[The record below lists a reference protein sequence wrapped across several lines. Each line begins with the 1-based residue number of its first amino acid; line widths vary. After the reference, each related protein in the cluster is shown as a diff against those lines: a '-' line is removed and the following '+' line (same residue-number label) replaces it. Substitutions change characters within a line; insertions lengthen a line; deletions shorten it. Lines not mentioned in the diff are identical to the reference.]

1 MYVNSMEQFGMVF
14 SKIINNLQSL
24 TKLLRQ
30 NRKFIFQSKKTPLT
44 SPPPTPIQCCS
55 QSFRLLTT
63 NPGQIQHWYW
73 GVRQRIWNLKNCVIC
88 WIYWIFNFCV
98 DKFSPGSLCP
108 KNKPKIWKQ
117 VAIFWSIKYNIN
129 PLMSGD

>member
-1 MYVNSMEQFGMVF
+1 MVF

-73 GVRQRIWNLKNCVIC
+73 GVRQRIWNLKKLCNLLNLLDFQLLCRQV
-88 WIYWIFNFCV
+88 
-98 DKFSPGSLCP
+98 FSR
-108 KNKPKIWKQ
+108 
-117 VAIFWSIKYNIN
+117 VF
-129 PLMSGD
+129 MSEK